1 MATFSTA
8 FGSLPATSDALGLN
22 NNTKAV
28 PTLTGQQPGQQG
40 QAKAQGQ
47 QAQQRPPTFAELQKQ
62 GQARPAP
69 PPAPAPV
76 IQSGGSAADL
86 RAALLQQINAM
97 MAGTDDPSFA
107 AQAAVKKQE
116 LGAEFGAKEQTLNE
130 ELARRGLSA
139 STIGAGRFGDLAGQ
153 QARAVAML
161 EAEVMRQQAEAKAR
175 DRAAGFQGLTSLA
188 QMTGDIEMRAAE
200 LQQQAELE
208 GRSLDLTAARDAA
221 TKELG
226 YADLAYKREALQQE
240 KLLES
245 ARLDEARALRL
256 QNLGISQAQLDM
268 EAKRLQQE
276 ALLRGRE
283 LDLAEAR
290 DLAEIE
296 YRAKQLQ
303 LEDRRLTSEEARE
316 KARQELERDR
326 MSQDNENARLD
337 RELRQT
343 LGLGQQEIDRLRASQ
358 EGRAFLVQLAQL
370 IGGIDKL
377 TPEQL
382 AYLGIKS
389 TQTDDT
395 QTKDDQTDGGDPG
408 GPPGG
413 GRMDTDI

>member
-69 PPAPAPV
+69 PPAPAAPV
-76 IQSGGSAADL
+76 VQSGGSAADL

-175 DRAAGFQGLTSLA
+175 DRAAGFQGLTSLT

-200 LQQQAELE
+200 LQQQAALE

-226 YADLAYKREALQQE
+226 YADLAYRREALQQE
-240 KLLES
+240 KLLEA

-343 LGLGQQEIDRLRASQ
+343 LGLGQQEIDRLRVSQ

-370 IGGIDKL
+370 IGIDKL

-382 AYLGIKS
+382 AYLGIGG
-389 TQTDDT
+389 TQTSGT
-395 QTKDDQTDGGDPG
+395 QTGGGQTGGGGPG